1 MGYIGRENGHPGLEG
16 GWRDVVP
23 FTQLL
28 AKNEASK
35 YMATVFTK
43 PEKRSYTQLYS
54 LTGDFF
60 GNVCALLTFLNVLKM
75 NSHLRKHITQMPILK
90 NINLREILRVLEN
103 LGYV

>member
-1 MGYIGRENGHPGLEG
+1 MGCIGRENGHPGLEG

-43 PEKRSYTQLYS
+43 PGKPSYTQLYS
-54 LTGDFF
+54 LTGEFF
-60 GNVCALLTFLNVLKM
+60 GNVLCFINIFKSV
-75 NSHLRKHITQMPILK
+75 K
-90 NINLREILRVLEN
+90 NEFPFKKTYDTNADIEK
-103 LGYV
+103 Y